1 MTSQTDIPTLADLDF
16 LPYIDQSG
24 QLPEALQGKVG
35 VYAIFNQ
42 NQTLQFIGFSRDV
55 YLSLK
60 QHLVRKP
67 TECYWIKVKTIDRP
81 SRAILEDIRNAWIEE
96 NGATPDGNQNDVWNQ
111 PIQVKELMTLEERE
125 NYTKPTNDEITQIKI
140 LKNIARRVEAEI
152 LTQLKER
159 GVKTELRFNP
169 KLKEEGLL
177 DLK

>member
-1 MTSQTDIPTLADLDF
+1 MTSKTDIPTLADLEF

-35 VYAIFNQ
+35 VYAIFDQ

-67 TECYWIKVKTIDRP
+67 TQCYWIKTKTIDRP

-96 NGATPDGNQNDVWNQ
+96 NGATPDGNQSDAWNQ
-111 PIQVKELMTLEERE
+111 PIQVKELMTPEERE
-125 NYTKPTNDEITQIKI
+125 NYTKPTNDAITEIKI

-152 LTQLKER
+152 LTLLKER
-159 GVKTELRFNP
+159 GVQIDLRFNP